1 MRPDDPLARSLC
13 SSLRATVDELVAA
26 YLFGSTADDT
36 THPESDLDLA
46 VLTELPLSAEARWEL
61 EQRVSRELRR
71 TVDLVDLR
79 QAPTTLQSRIVASG
93 TRLCCFDET
102 KAEEFENFVF
112 VAYADLNLERREIL
126 QQVETEGHVLAR

>member
-1 MRPDDPLARSLC
+1 MHPDDPLARSIC
-13 SSLRATVDELVAA
+13 SSLRASVDELIAV
-26 YLFGSTADDT
+26 YVFGSTADDT

-46 VLTELPLSAEARWEL
+46 VLTERPLSAKARWKL

-93 TRLCCFDET
+93 RRIGCFDEA
-102 KAEEFENFVF
+102 KAEEFENYVF
-112 VAYADLNLERREIL
+112 VAFADLNLERREIL
-126 QQVETEGHVLAR
+126 RRVEREGQILAR